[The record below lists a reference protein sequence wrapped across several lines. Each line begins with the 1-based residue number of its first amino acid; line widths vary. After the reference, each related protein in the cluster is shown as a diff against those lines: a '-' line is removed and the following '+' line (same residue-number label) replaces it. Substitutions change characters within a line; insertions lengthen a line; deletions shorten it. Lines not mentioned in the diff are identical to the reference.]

1 MIHVYDHERFVPQ
14 VCMLCITVRG
24 LLLAD
29 RPDLVAQTSHDHT
42 HVLFNRVCG
51 CHWKLL
57 QNPAQITSLAPLWA
71 GASVYTIHYLKKNI
85 IFKIVRSGMWSTMHT
100 STSKGQISIRQEL
113 LRAVIWP
120 GHGIKYTD
128 TIHKLAKKI

>member
-1 MIHVYDHERFVPQ
+1 MP
-14 VCMLCITVRG
+14 CITVRG

-71 GASVYTIHYLKKNI
+71 GASVIGT
-85 IFKIVRSGMWSTMHT
+85 HT
-100 STSKGQISIRQEL
+100 GPRIQGTHERNNEYMKHTQEHQIDQGLVPCPEQRM
-113 LRAVIWP
+113 R
-120 GHGIKYTD
+120 
-128 TIHKLAKKI
+128 

>member
-1 MIHVYDHERFVPQ
+1 M
-14 VCMLCITVRG
+14 
-24 LLLAD
+24 AD

-71 GASVYTIHYLKKNI
+71 GASVSDVILVWIVDGALLTSLTNLLLVKKMY
-85 IFKIVRSGMWSTMHT
+85 GLDT
-100 STSKGQISIRQEL
+100 S
-113 LRAVIWP
+113 
-120 GHGIKYTD
+120 
-128 TIHKLAKKI
+128 